1 MSLKEIAKMVGVSP
15 STVSRVLNNSV
26 STCASPALKEQIWE
40 AARTLNYTPNL
51 HARNLKTGNSGYV
64 RQYQIAVI
72 LARFQ
77 SLDTDP
83 FFRELFQSIEESLFS
98 HSCML
103 HSVSNANQLSP
114 VSLKGADGIIIL
126 GRCSGDF
133 LNRLKSHTHNIVG
146 IDRNPTDY
154 KMDEII
160 CNGKAAATMAMEYLI
175 SFGHQKIGYIG
186 DCSSE
191 SRYIGYCEALI
202 SHNIPLNYSYIH
214 PTDQTFEHG
223 FLAMQKLLSCDI
235 TAVFCANDISALGAV
250 KALSDYYSQVPK
262 NTRKISVIS
271 IDNISLSLS
280 SSPLLTTVN
289 IPKEDMGRM
298 AVTVL
303 LDRIKHNH
311 TEYTRVEFPC
321 KIIERDSCY
330 PA

>member
-1 MSLKEIAKMVGVSP
+1 MSLKKIADMVGVSP

-40 AARTLNYTPNL
+40 AARILNYTPNL
-51 HARNLKTGNSGYV
+51 NARNLKTGKSDYV
-64 RQYQIAVI
+64 KKYKIAVI
-72 LARFQ
+72 PARFQ

-98 HSCML
+98 HSCAL
-103 HSVSNANQLSP
+103 HSILNIEQVSSE
-114 VSLKGADGIIIL
+114 SLKGADGIIIL
-126 GRCSGDF
+126 GRCSDTF
-133 LNRLKSHTHNIVG
+133 LNRLKKHTYNIVG

-160 CNGKAAATMAMEYLI
+160 CNGKIAATLAMEHLF
-175 SFGHQKIGYIG
+175 SLGHQKIGYIG

-191 SRYIGYCEALI
+191 SRYVGYCEALI
-202 SHNIPLNYSYIH
+202 NRSIPLDYSYIH
-214 PTDQTFEHG
+214 PTDQTCERG
-223 FLAMQKLLSCDI
+223 FIAMQKLLSCDI
-235 TAVFCANDISALGAV
+235 TAVFCANDISALGAL

-271 IDNISLSLS
+271 IDNISRSQS

-289 IPKEDMGRM
+289 IPKEDMARM

-303 LDRIKHNH
+303 LDRIRHNH
-311 TEYTRVEFPC
+311 TEYVRVEFPC

-330 PA
+330 PV